1 MKSKHSD
8 WKTLATPNPLAG
20 TPKVDERRE
29 QGAPDSP
36 YEGKLKE
43 YLQAGKEK
51 AIEVAKNP
59 GKSHSDHVEQ
69 NIKLH
74 LMAGALAIVTT
85 IVLFVIVC
93 WNEF

>member
-1 MKSKHSD
+1 
-8 WKTLATPNPLAG
+8 
-20 TPKVDERRE
+20 
-29 QGAPDSP
+29 
-36 YEGKLKE
+36 
-43 YLQAGKEK
+43 LQAGKEK

-74 LMAGALAIVTT
+74 LMAGTLAIVTT